1 MKTNEENIKN
11 LKSEQI
17 LQFLVSDVLKTD
29 FFEPVFFELY
39 QYLNEKFYIKNKLL
53 RNLEA
58 EYTFEKNK
66 KKSKEE

>member
-1 MKTNEENIKN
+1 MKTNEENIKG

-29 FFEPVFFELY
+29 FFEEVFFELY
-39 QYLNEKFYIKNKLL
+39 QYLNKKFYIKNKLL

-58 EYTFEKNK
+58 EYYYEKNK
-66 KKSKEE
+66 KNKED